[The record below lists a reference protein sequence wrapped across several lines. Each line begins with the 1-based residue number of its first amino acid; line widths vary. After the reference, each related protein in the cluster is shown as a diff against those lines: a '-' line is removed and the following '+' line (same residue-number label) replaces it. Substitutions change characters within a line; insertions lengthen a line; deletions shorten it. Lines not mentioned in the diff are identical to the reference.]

1 MHSKYIELFKEIA
14 KATSISAEQVMDYD
28 KQKDDAK
35 GYEAAE
41 TLHKDFIE
49 LYDKIRDKNFD
60 GQLAREDFARL
71 LVGTLIIM
79 NQLNDR
85 ITALKKAMTGYQTDV
100 MPKLQDI
107 VDNTKTNE
115 EAMAMAEEKF
125 SIKEEN

>member
-14 KATSISAEQVMDYD
+14 NATAISAEQVMDYD
-28 KQKDDAK
+28 KQKDDSK

-49 LYDKIRDKNFD
+49 LYDKIRDKDFD

-85 ITALKKAMTGYQTDV
+85 INALKKAMTGYQTDV
-100 MPKLQDI
+100 MPKLQEI
-107 VDNTKTNE
+107 VDNAKTDE
-115 EAMAMAEEKF
+115 EAMTLAEEKF

>member
-14 KATSISAEQVMDYD
+14 NATAISAEQVMDYD

-35 GYEAAE
+35 GYETAE

-49 LYDKIRDKNFD
+49 LYDKIRDKDFD

-107 VDNTKTNE
+107 VDNTKTDE
-115 EAMAMAEEKF
+115 EAMTMAEEKF
-125 SIKEEN
+125 SINEEN

>member
-14 KATSISAEQVMDYD
+14 NATAISAEQVMDYD

-85 ITALKKAMTGYQTDV
+85 IIALKKAMTGYQTDV

>member
-1 MHSKYIELFKEIA
+1 MDKKYTTLFRDLA
-14 KATSISAEQVMDYD
+14 QATAATAEQVMDYD

-49 LYDKIRDKNFD
+49 LYDKIRDKNFN